1 MRQESEKEFLM
12 LLHKYIKSEY
22 WWKTLSRCEI
32 KVSKPSEMNDP
43 FDCFGVFSGEFGAK
57 AKRNLKSESAF
68 LRNMRDRTAAD
79 ETFRILCLTDAE
91 TNDDRSEMLFWSHYT
106 NGGDGVRI
114 TFEIQD
120 TSEFSQPKGLID
132 FVKYGAIVPRL
143 DSELY
148 EENQKA
154 EIRHFLQECIW
165 TKGHA
170 WAYEHEVRLLFPLK
184 GLKTRTCS
192 TMEKKGI
199 REKVRYDVIKFSP
212 LSVKEVVF
220 GPKIKPNVVKRKA
233 RRLASIYGST
243 AIFKIAIMTDRY
255 KYHNEPLLDDIS
267 CKVNLS
273 NGDRLSMVGWDK

>member
-1 MRQESEKEFLM
+1 M

-43 FDCFGVFSGEFGAK
+43 FDSFGVFSGEFGAN
-57 AKRNLKSESAF
+57 AKRNLKSKGHF
-68 LRNMRDRTAAD
+68 LKNMHDHTAVD

-91 TNDDRSEMLFWSHYT
+91 INDDRSEMLFWSHYT

-120 TSEFSQPKGLID
+120 PSEFSRPKGFID
-132 FVKYGAIVPRL
+132 FVKYGTIVPRL
-143 DSELY
+143 DGALY

-154 EIRHFLQECIW
+154 EIKNFLQECIW

-170 WAYEHEVRLLFPLK
+170 WEYEHEVRLLFPLK
-184 GLKTRTCS
+184 GLKTRTY
-192 TMEKKGI
+192 TKMEKKGI
-199 REKVRYDVIKFSP
+199 VKRVRYDVIKFSP

-220 GPKIKPNVVKRKA
+220 GPKIKPHVVKRKA
-233 RRLASIYGST
+233 RRLVPIYGST
-243 AIFKIAIMTDRY
+243 SVFKIAIMMDRY
-255 KYHNEPLLDDIS
+255 KYSNEPLWDDFS
-267 CKVNLS
+267 YNLNLS
-273 NGDRLSMVGWDK
+273 NEDRLSMIGWDN